1 MVQAIPFFIPADFLL
16 SAAPV
21 EKSLDTGFST
31 GFPQGSGNDVENLPE
46 SCFKGLMRWFS
57 TEKY

>member
-1 MVQAIPFFIPADFLL
+1 MVQAIPFFIPVDFLL

-31 GFPQGSGNDVENLPE
+31 GFPQGSGNDVENLPK
-46 SCFKGLMRWFS
+46 SCSKSLWRWFS
-57 TEKY
+57 MEKY